1 VGATVDGPVALGAGV
16 LDVTGR
22 AGWGLFPLA
31 AAPERW
37 EGMVTPGMTSIGRT
51 SVGAVTALEMGFVAV
66 GFVIGDD

>member
-1 VGATVDGPVALGAGV
+1 M

-22 AGWGLFPLA
+22 AGWGILVLTAP
-31 AAPERW
+31 PERW

-51 SVGAVTALEMGFVAV
+51 GVEALAALEMGFVAV